1 MLKRHNES
9 PAEKVSG
16 LASGTNAM
24 SIPSVKFLDCE
35 AIVGNSPAVEQMR
48 QEIENV
54 STYNVNVLTTG
65 PTGAGKE
72 LVVQALHAMSG
83 REGKLISVNCA
94 AIPRDLLEAELF
106 GHEKGAFT
114 GASTSRKGRF
124 EDAARGTLFLDE
136 IGDMPLELQAK
147 LLRVIETRKISRL
160 GSNSERSV
168 DFRLVC
174 ATHKNL
180 NGKLQKGEFR
190 EDLLY
195 RLSVV
200 VIKVPPLKDRV
211 QDIPELVKSISWQ
224 IQNDGTG
231 LIPPPVEVDGLDE
244 LMRYDWPGNV
254 RELKNFLQR
263 AAVFSQDKPLTRSI
277 VRRLLHLEQRNVE
290 EQTGIW
296 NAIHNIPVSSIQ
308 NKAPEDCSTSHEVQK
323 SDAIALQTLRS
334 TQPFSLKE
342 HLGSI
347 ELNYISTALKLS
359 DYNATKAA
367 QMLSLKRTTL
377 IAKMRKYGIGGEI
390 DNELTPPMT

>member
-1 MLKRHNES
+1 M
-9 PAEKVSG
+9 A
-16 LASGTNAM
+16 A
-24 SIPSVKFLDCE
+24 PSVQFTNFE
-35 AIVGNSPAVEQMR
+35 AIAGSSPAVTQMR
-48 QEIENV
+48 REIDSV
-54 STYNVNVLTTG
+54 SQYNVNVLTTG

-72 LVVQALHAMSG
+72 LVVQALHAKSG
-83 REGKLISVNCA
+83 RKGKLICVNCA

-124 EDAARGTLFLDE
+124 EDAAQGTLFLDE

-160 GSNSERSV
+160 GSNAERPV

-180 NGKLQKGEFR
+180 GDKLHRGGFR

-200 VIKVPPLKDRV
+200 VIHVPPLSDRI
-211 QDIPELVKSISWQ
+211 QDIPELIVEISTQ
-224 IQNDGTG
+224 IENDGSD
-231 LIPPPVEVDGLDE
+231 LVPPPVELDGMEE

-263 AAVFSQDKPLTRSI
+263 AAIFSRGKPLNRSM
-277 VRRLLHLEQRNVE
+277 VRRLLHLDERRDE
-290 EQTGIW
+290 EQAFLR
-296 NAIHNIPVSSIQ
+296 NAIHNIPTAVDQ
-308 NKAPEDCSTSHEVQK
+308 TTTSEQHPKPFEVEK
-323 SDAIALQTLRS
+323 SNTSAIQTLRS
-334 TQPFSLKE
+334 GQRFRLKT
-342 HLGSI
+342 HLENI
-347 ELNYISTALKLS
+347 ELNYITTALELADS
-359 DYNATKAA
+359 SVTRAA

-377 IAKMRKYGIGGEI
+377 IAKMRKYGIFSEAE
-390 DNELTPPMT
+390 N

>member
-1 MLKRHNES
+1 MT
-9 PAEKVSG
+9 A
-16 LASGTNAM
+16 
-24 SIPSVKFLDCE
+24 PSVQFLNFE
-35 AIVGNSPAVEQMR
+35 AIVGSSPAVTRMR

-54 STYNVNVLTTG
+54 SSYNVNVLTTG

-83 REGKLISVNCA
+83 RKGKLICVNCA

-114 GASTSRKGRF
+114 GASASRKGRF

-160 GSNSERSV
+160 GSNAERPV

-180 NGKLQKGEFR
+180 GGKLHKCEFR
-190 EDLLY
+190 QDLLY

-200 VIKVPPLKDRV
+200 VIRVPPLKYRI
-211 QDIPELVKSISWQ
+211 QDIPELIAAISTQ
-224 IQNDGTG
+224 IENDGSG
-231 LIPPPVEVDGLDE
+231 LVPPPVELDGMEE

-263 AAVFSQDKPLTRSI
+263 AAVFSRGKPLTRSM
-277 VRRLLHLEQRNVE
+277 VRRLLHLDERHVE
-290 EQTGIW
+290 EQAGLW
-296 NAIHNIPVSSIQ
+296 KAIHNIPASVEQTTAYEQQSKPI
-308 NKAPEDCSTSHEVQK
+308 EIQK
-323 SDAIALQTLRS
+323 SDTTAMQTLRS
-334 TQPFSLKE
+334 GQPFSLKT
-342 HLGSI
+342 HLENI
-347 ELNYISTALKLS
+347 ELNYITSALELAESST
-359 DYNATKAA
+359 TKAA

-377 IAKMRKYGIGGEI
+377 IAKMRKYGIFGEAE
-390 DNELTPPMT
+390 N

>member
-1 MLKRHNES
+1 M
-9 PAEKVSG
+9 A
-16 LASGTNAM
+16 A
-24 SIPSVKFLDCE
+24 PSVQFPNFE
-35 AIVGNSPAVEQMR
+35 AIVGSSPAVTRMR
-48 QEIENV
+48 REIENV
-54 STYNVNVLTTG
+54 SSYNVNVLTTG

-83 REGKLISVNCA
+83 RKGKLICVNCA

-124 EDAARGTLFLDE
+124 EDAAQGTLFLDE

-160 GSNSERSV
+160 GSNAERPV

-180 NGKLQKGEFR
+180 GGKLNKGEFR

-200 VIKVPPLKDRV
+200 VIRVPPLNYRIE
-211 QDIPELVKSISWQ
+211 DIPELIAAISTQ
-224 IQNDGTG
+224 IENDGSG
-231 LIPPPVEVDGLDE
+231 LAPPPVELDGMEE

-263 AAVFSQDKPLTRSI
+263 AAVFSRGKPLTRSM
-277 VRRLLHLEQRNVE
+277 VRRLLHLDERHDE
-290 EQTGIW
+290 EQAVLW
-296 NAIHNIPVSSIQ
+296 NAIHNIPASVEQ
-308 NKAPEDCSTSHEVQK
+308 TTAPEQPPKPIEIEK
-323 SDAIALQTLRS
+323 SNTCAVQTLRS
-334 TQPFSLKE
+334 GQPFYLKT
-342 HLGSI
+342 HLENI
-347 ELNYISTALKLS
+347 ELNYITAALALADS
-359 DYNATKAA
+359 SITRAA

-377 IAKMRKYGIGGEI
+377 IAKMRKYGIFGEAE
-390 DNELTPPMT
+390 N

>member
-1 MLKRHNES
+1 MTAL
-9 PAEKVSG
+9 
-16 LASGTNAM
+16 
-24 SIPSVKFLDCE
+24 SVQFLNFE
-35 AIVGNSPAVEQMR
+35 AIVGSSPAVTRMR

-54 STYNVNVLTTG
+54 SSYNVNVLTTG

-83 REGKLISVNCA
+83 RKGKLICVNCA

-160 GSNSERSV
+160 GSNAERPV

-180 NGKLQKGEFR
+180 GGKLHKGEFR

-200 VIKVPPLKDRV
+200 VIRVPPLKYRI
-211 QDIPELVKSISWQ
+211 QDIPELIAAISTQ
-224 IQNDGTG
+224 IENDGSG
-231 LIPPPVEVDGLDE
+231 LVPPPVELDGMEE

-263 AAVFSQDKPLTRSI
+263 AAVFSRGKPLTRSM
-277 VRRLLHLEQRNVE
+277 VRRLLHLDERHVE
-290 EQTGIW
+290 EQECLRS
-296 NAIHNIPVSSIQ
+296 AIHNIPASTEQ
-308 NKAPEDCSTSHEVQK
+308 STSSDQNSRAADIQK
-323 SDAIALQTLRS
+323 FSTDTLQTLQGS
-334 TQPFSLKE
+334 EPFSLKD
-342 HLGSI
+342 HLGNI
-347 ELNYISTALKLS
+347 ELRYITTALKLA
-359 DYNATKAA
+359 DYSTTKAA
-367 QMLSLKRTTL
+367 DMLSLKRTTL
-377 IAKMRKYGIGGEI
+377 IAKMQKYGIGSEAKI
-390 DNELTPPMT
+390 KTPPFSDVPE

>member
-1 MLKRHNES
+1 MLKRHNEI

-24 SIPSVKFLDCE
+24 SIPSVKFLDFE

-83 REGKLISVNCA
+83 RKGKLISVNCA

-114 GASTSRKGRF
+114 GASSSRKGRF

-200 VIKVPPLKDRV
+200 VINVPPLKDRV

-263 AAVFSQDKPLTRSI
+263 AAVFSQGTPLTRSI

-296 NAIHNIPVSSIQ
+296 NAIHNIPSIQ
-308 NKAPEDCSTSHEVQK
+308 NKAPEDCSTSQEVQK

-334 TQPFSLKE
+334 TQPFCLKE
-342 HLGSI
+342 HLESI

-390 DNELTPPMT
+390 DN

>member
-1 MLKRHNES
+1 MTAHSARFVNTK
-9 PAEKVSG
+9 P
-16 LASGTNAM
+16 
-24 SIPSVKFLDCE
+24 
-35 AIVGNSPAVEQMR
+35 IVGSSPAVVRMR

-54 STYNVNVLTTG
+54 SSYNVNVMATG

-83 REGKLISVNCA
+83 RKGKLICVNCA

-114 GASTSRKGRF
+114 GAGTSRKGRF

-147 LLRVIETRKISRL
+147 LLRVIETRKVSRL
-160 GSNSERSV
+160 GSNAERPV

-180 NGKLQKGEFR
+180 GGKLNKGEFR

-200 VIKVPPLKDRV
+200 VIRVPPLKQRV
-211 QDIPELVKSISWQ
+211 QDIPELVSEISSQ
-224 IQNDGTG
+224 IENDGSG
-231 LIPPPVEVDGLDE
+231 LVPPPVELDGMEE
-244 LMRYDWPGNV
+244 LMHYEWPGNV

-263 AAVFSQDKPLTRSI
+263 AAVFSRGKPLTREM
-277 VRRLLHLEQRNVE
+277 VRRLLHLNERHVE
-290 EQTGIW
+290 EQASLW
-296 NAIHNIPVSSIQ
+296 SAIHRIPSSETETTVSEQYSEPSVTQ
-308 NKAPEDCSTSHEVQK
+308 EPCST
-323 SDAIALQTLRS
+323 ALQTLRS
-334 TQPFSLKE
+334 GQPFSLKD
-342 HLGSI
+342 HLGNV
-347 ELNYISTALKLS
+347 ELNYINTALEMTGYS
-359 DYNATKAA
+359 TTKAA

-377 IAKMRKYGIGGEI
+377 IAKMQKYGISSEI
-390 DNELTPPMT
+390 

>member
-1 MLKRHNES
+1 MTAPSTKIS
-9 PAEKVSG
+9 DFKAIG
-16 LASGTNAM
+16 GT
-24 SIPSVKFLDCE
+24 
-35 AIVGNSPAVEQMR
+35 SPAVVRMR

-83 REGKLISVNCA
+83 RKGKLICVNCA

-114 GASTSRKGRF
+114 GASTTRKGRF

-160 GSNSERSV
+160 GSNTERPV

-174 ATHKNL
+174 ATHKDL
-180 NGKLQKGEFR
+180 NGKLHEGDFR

-200 VIKVPPLKDRV
+200 VIRVPPLKHRV
-211 QDIPELVKSISWQ
+211 QDIPELVSAISNQ
-224 IQNDGTG
+224 IENDGSG
-231 LIPPPVEVDGLDE
+231 LVPPPVELDGMEE
-244 LMRYDWPGNV
+244 LMHYEWPGNV

-263 AAVFSQDKPLTRSI
+263 AAVFSRGQPLTRPM
-277 VRRLLHLEQRNVE
+277 VRKLLHLDERNVE
-290 EQTGIW
+290 EQANLW
-296 NAIHNIPVSSIQ
+296 SAIHKIPASVARTTSSERNSEPI
-308 NKAPEDCSTSHEVQK
+308 EIQK
-323 SDAIALQTLRS
+323 SDIDAMQTLRS
-334 TQPFSLKE
+334 DQPFCLKD
-342 HLGSI
+342 HLGNI
-347 ELNYISTALKLS
+347 ELNYITTALKLA
-359 DYNATKAA
+359 DYSTTKAA
-367 QMLSLKRTTL
+367 NMLSLKRTTL
-377 IAKMRKYGIGGEI
+377 IAKMRKYKI
-390 DNELTPPMT
+390 DSDS